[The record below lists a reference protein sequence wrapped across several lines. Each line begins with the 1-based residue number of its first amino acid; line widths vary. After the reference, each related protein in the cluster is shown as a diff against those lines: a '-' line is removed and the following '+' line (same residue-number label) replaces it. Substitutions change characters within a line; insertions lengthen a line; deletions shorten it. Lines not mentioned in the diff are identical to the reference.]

1 MTYRSLLVHLDHD
14 RRLDAR
20 IAYALGIARELHC
33 HVIGAAPTGSVPAP
47 TEFVPVGAAASLAD
61 YADAVW
67 MALDQRGHELQ
78 ERFESACRQAGVAS
92 HETIVEHADKAQSL
106 VRLSHCSDIVV
117 ISQADPEAPDF
128 PAASERV
135 ADVVTRSAR
144 PTIVLPFAGEFATTP
159 SRVLVAWDDSREA
172 ARALADA
179 LPLLRR
185 AEKVQLVTWERGAHG
200 ADAGWPER
208 HAALQRWLQGHGVAA
223 EPRLSRS
230 GDNALSEAML
240 SRAFDGGADLIV
252 MGAYGHRRWTERVLG
267 GTTHG
272 MLASMTVPVLMSH

>member
-1 MTYRSLLVHLDHD
+1 MSYRSLLVHLDHD

-20 IAYALGIARELHC
+20 LAYALRIARELDC

-47 TEFVPVGAAASLAD
+47 AEFVPVGAGASLAD

-78 ERFESACRQAGVAS
+78 ERFEAACRQAGVAS
-92 HETIVEHADKAQSL
+92 HETIVVHADKAQSL

-135 ADVVTRSAR
+135 ADVVLHSAR
-144 PTIVLPFAGEFATTP
+144 PTIVLPFAGEFDTIA

-179 LPLLRR
+179 LPLLRLAR
-185 AEKVQLVTWERGAHG
+185 EVQVVTWERASST
-200 ADAGWPER
+200 ADAGLPAR
-208 HAALQRWLQGHGVAA
+208 QQGLRRWLDAHGVAA
-223 EPRLSRS
+223 ELRVARTGLSLTE
-230 GDNALSEAML
+230 ALL
-240 SRAFDGGADLIV
+240 SRASDFDADLVV
-252 MGAYGHRRWTERVLG
+252 MGAYGHQRWTERLLG
-267 GTTHG
+267 GMTQG
-272 MLASMTVPVLMSH
+272 VLAAMTVPVLMSH

>member
-1 MTYRSLLVHLDHD
+1 MSYRSLLVHLDHD

-20 IAYALGIARELHC
+20 LAYALRIARELDC

-47 TEFVPVGAAASLAD
+47 AEFVPVGAGASLAD

-78 ERFESACRQAGVAS
+78 ERFEAACRQAGVAS
-92 HETIVEHADKAQSL
+92 HETIVVHADKAQSL
-106 VRLSHCSDIVV
+106 VRLSHCSDIVI

-135 ADVVTRSAR
+135 ADVVLHSAR
-144 PTIVLPFAGEFATTP
+144 PTIVLPFAGEFDTIA

-179 LPLLRR
+179 LPLLRLAR
-185 AEKVQLVTWERGAHG
+185 EVQVVTWERASST
-200 ADAGWPER
+200 ADAGLPAR
-208 HAALQRWLQGHGVAA
+208 QQGLRRWLGTHGVAA
-223 EPRLSRS
+223 ELRVARTGLSLTE
-230 GDNALSEAML
+230 ALL
-240 SRAFDGGADLIV
+240 SRASDFDADLVV
-252 MGAYGHRRWTERVLG
+252 MGAYGHQRWTERLLG
-267 GTTHG
+267 GMTQG
-272 MLASMTVPVLMSH
+272 VLAAMTVPVLMSH

>member
-1 MTYRSLLVHLDHD
+1 MSYRSLLVHLDHD

-20 IAYALGIARELHC
+20 LAYALRIARELAC
-33 HVIGAAPTGSVPAP
+33 HVIGAAPPGSVPAP
-47 TEFVPVGAAASLAD
+47 AEFVPVGAGASLAD

-78 ERFESACRQAGVAS
+78 ERFEAACRQAGVAS
-92 HETIVEHADKAQSL
+92 HETIVVHADKAQSL

-135 ADVVTRSAR
+135 ADIVLHSAR
-144 PTIVLPFAGEFATTP
+144 PTIVLPFAGEFDTIA

-179 LPLLRR
+179 LPLLRL
-185 AEKVQLVTWERGAHG
+185 AGNVQLVTWERGAHV
-200 ADAGWPER
+200 AEAHWPER
-208 HAALQRWLQGHGVAA
+208 HAALQRWLQAHGVAA

-230 GDNALSEAML
+230 GNALSEAML

-252 MGAYGHRRWTERVLG
+252 MGGYGHRRWAERVLG